1 MKNWKTDGSY
11 IYVAAHRGWST
22 KYPENTMEAFKAAA
36 ELGVD
41 QIELDIRTTKDDQL
55 VIIHD
60 DTVDRTT
67 NGSGNV
73 SEMTLAELKKLDAG
87 IYKGL
92 EFEGCRIPTLIEFMD
107 YVSTLPNM
115 TVDFEFKETPTALG
129 ERAFEIADRILA
141 IIDKYG
147 FTDRC
152 VINSFSAVLLE
163 YIHEKYNGKYRLH
176 TYYPASTPVDA
187 ALCKNGLY
195 ENAYCT
201 CMFPFS
207 KKVRIMATKPEFDKM
222 RELGPMPWAGA
233 GVKDDLG
240 VDMAID
246 HKAQLITCN
255 NPDVILKLL
264 RDRGYHA

>member
-41 QIELDIRTTKDDQL
+41 QLEIDVRITKDNEL

-60 DTVDRTT
+60 GTVDRTT
-67 NGSGNV
+67 NGTGKV
-73 SEMTLAELKKLDAG
+73 IDMTLAELKKLDAG
-87 IYKGL
+87 LYKGL
-92 EFEGCRIPTLIEFMD
+92 EFEGCRIPTLKEFMD
-107 YVSTLPNM
+107 YVATLPNM
-115 TVDFEFKETPTALG
+115 TVDFEFKEYPGVIG
-129 ERAFEIADRILA
+129 EKAYEVADMIVEIIEE
-141 IIDKYG
+141 YG
-147 FTDRC
+147 FADRC

-163 YIHEKYNGKYRLH
+163 YIDEKYNGKYRLH
-176 TYYPASTPVDA
+176 TYYPANTPMDA
-187 ALCKNGLY
+187 ALCKKGLY
-195 ENAYCT
+195 SSAYCT
-201 CMFPFS
+201 CMFPSS
-207 KKVRIMATKPEFDKM
+207 KEVHMMATKPEFDKM
-222 RELGPMPWAGA
+222 RELGPLPWAGA

-246 HKAQLITCN
+246 HRAQLITCN

-264 RDRGYHA
+264 RERGYHA